1 MVEINY
7 GAKDI
12 EDFISKLQKYVLD
25 PTFENYGNFIY
36 KNPKFPMNSS
46 LTEKYKGWY
55 NLFGNFYD
63 YSNAFSIRT
72 DDVELANRL
81 RKLIRK
87 NQKTE
92 AYIKAKNEILERDKK
107 LDETRIKRLNELT
120 GK

>member
-36 KNPKFPMNSS
+36 KNPKFPKSPE
-46 LTEKYKGWY
+46 LTEHYKGWF
-55 NLFGNFYD
+55 NLFGNFLD
-63 YSNAFSIRT
+63 YSNAFSIYT
-72 DDVELANRL
+72 NDEKLANRL
-81 RKLIRK
+81 RRLIRK

-107 LDETRIKRLNELT
+107 LDEARIKRLNELT
-120 GK
+120 GE